1 MQLKK
6 VTAVEVVSIA
16 PIYPINGGIGSHIGL
31 ADGSEY
37 DVNFA
42 SRTVMRHLLEH
53 HGMDL
58 EKYRKMFCRDWTSKQ
73 NVPVIIGQL
82 GFMTC
87 KMQHALWHGA
97 PVYGYVRLDAID
109 RMVQEDGV
117 GVVYLKGEKKI
128 RTEQSLEALR
138 QHYHL
143 GVSALHVYATRWA
156 EVAPNIAKRK
166 SHMDRYAF
174 ADQFVKDT
182 TENLIE
188 DPATG
193 EVTMSMKVEDLM
205 RFVKWLRHL
214 GD

>member
-6 VTAVEVVSIA
+6 AAAVEVVFIV
-16 PIYPINGGIGSHIGL
+16 PFYLENGGVGSRIGL
-31 ADGSEY
+31 VDGSEY

-42 SRTVMRHLLEH
+42 ARTVMRHVVEE

-58 EKYRKMFCRDWTSKQ
+58 QKYRKMFCRDWTSKQ

-87 KMQHALWHGA
+87 KMQHARWHGA

-117 GVVYLKGEKKI
+117 GVLYLQGGKKV
-128 RTEQSLEALR
+128 TTAQSLEALQ

-156 EVAPNIAKRK
+156 QLAPAIAKRK
-166 SHMDRYAF
+166 NYPSQPISIH
-174 ADQFVKDT
+174 QFVKDA
-182 TENLIE
+182 TETLVE
-188 DPATG
+188 DKATG
-193 EVTMSMKVEDLM
+193 EVTMSMHMADLM
-205 RFVKWLRHL
+205 RFVKWLRQFEE
-214 GD
+214 